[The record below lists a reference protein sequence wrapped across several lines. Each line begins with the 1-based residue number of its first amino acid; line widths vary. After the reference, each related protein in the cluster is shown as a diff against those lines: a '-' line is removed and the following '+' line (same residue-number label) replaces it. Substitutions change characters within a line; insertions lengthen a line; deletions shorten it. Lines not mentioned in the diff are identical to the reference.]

1 MLRINDRLGF
11 RPWSEVH
18 GWQGDVG
25 ELVSRL
31 G

>member
-1 MLRINDRLGF
+1 MLRINTRLGY
-11 RPWSEVH
+11 RPHRATGE
-18 GWQGDVG
+18 WQGDVG